1 MNHEFFI
8 LDDENIINKPR
19 WFLDESIVK
28 NSVFLQDEIIANNQ
42 LFFKGFKSFKVS
54 FNNPGEGL
62 DYGGIT
68 LIPCTSM
75 EDFINNLRKVNAMK
89 EIPEITIKGIDGDSF
104 ITKAVEITQVMHLQ
118 LTKLISLCE
127 LAKKEKKYVVHF
139 GL

>member
-8 LDDENIINKPR
+8 LDDENKIHKHR
-19 WFLDESIVK
+19 WFLDDSIVK
-28 NSVFLQDEIIANNQ
+28 NSVFLQDEIVESNQ

-68 LIPCTSM
+68 LIPYTSM
-75 EDFINNLRKVNAMK
+75 EDFIKNLKKVYAMK
-89 EIPEITIKGIDGDSF
+89 EIPEITIKGIDGDTS
-104 ITKAVEITQVMHLQ
+104 IAKAVKITQEMRLQ
-118 LTKLISLCE
+118 LTNLISLCE
-127 LAKKEKKYVVHF
+127 LAKKEKKYIVHF